1 MFYFRPFPTVSYR
14 VPGKNVSIP
23 TMDISK
29 RFSIANFINNANV
42 TFDEYYVKDGERP
55 DTIAYDYYGD
65 YTLDWLVLLTNEIH
79 DVYFEWPLGYE
90 QFNAYLKQKY
100 GSVEYTLSTTH
111 HYEQIIQQQQ
121 IVIDGA
127 DQRIIP
133 EKTLVVDY
141 TTYTTL
147 IATERKEVSIY
158 EYEEKINDNNRHIYL
173 LDPIFLQVIKEQHP
187 YVFGEG
193 TYLR

>member
-1 MFYFRPFPTVSYR
+1 MFYFRPFPMISYR

-23 TMDISK
+23 TIDISK

-111 HYEQIIQQQQ
+111 HYEQIIQQ
-121 IVIDGA
+121 
-127 DQRIIP
+127 
-133 EKTLVVDY
+133 TL
-141 TTYTTL
+141 
-147 IATERKEVSIY
+147 
-158 EYEEKINDNNRHIYL
+158 
-173 LDPIFLQVIKEQHP
+173 
-187 YVFGEG
+187 
-193 TYLR
+193 